1 MDVWSYKIRRD
12 YGFAP
17 NPFYGFCTLAC
28 CKPDIRKGAEVGD
41 LIFGFG
47 SAALE
52 LRGRLIFAMR
62 ISEALK
68 FEEYWDDARF
78 VRRRPVFTAGRARS
92 YGDNIY
98 HRSHAGAWVQEDSH
112 HSLPGGQWN
121 AANADRDLSVNTV
134 LVSTDFAYW
143 GRTAPLLP
151 QHLRNHHGE
160 DLFAD
165 VRNYRRTY
173 SEEFKHAVNEWFNE
187 LPKGRFGRPAS
198 WH

>member
-28 CKPDIRKGAEVGD
+28 CKPDIRKGAGLGD

-47 SAALE
+47 SAALS
-52 LRGRLIFAMR
+52 LRGRLIFGMR
-62 ISEALK
+62 VSEMLT
-68 FEEYWDDARF
+68 FDQYWTDDRF
-78 VRRRPVFTAGRARS
+78 RRKRPVFTAGAARS

-98 HRSHAGAWVQEDSH
+98 HHNGSEWVQENSH
-112 HSLPGGQWN
+112 HSLPTGEWN
-121 AANADRDLSVNTV
+121 AANADRDLSVNVV
-134 LVSTDFAYW
+134 LVGKEFAYW
-143 GRTAPLLP
+143 GREAPLVP
-151 QHLRNHHGE
+151 AYLRNHGGE

-165 VRNYRRTY
+165 VRNYRRNY
-173 SEEFKHAVNEWFNE
+173 SDEFKELVNGWFND

-198 WH
+198 W